1 MEGDTAM
8 SKISEE
14 TIKCPKC
21 GKESKFVMWSSIN
34 TVLNPEMKKKVLTGE
49 IFKFKCNKCGC
60 EARINYSSLYHQMED
75 RIMIYYVQNEEDYE
89 SACNMFSGEDMPEI
103 FEDLMAEK
111 YLYRIVTSPG
121 ELREK

>member
-34 TVLNPEMKKKVLTGE
+34 TVLDPEMKKKVLTGE
-49 IFKFKCNKCGC
+49 ILNSNV
-60 EARINYSSLYHQMED
+60 I
-75 RIMIYYVQNEEDYE
+75 
-89 SACNMFSGEDMPEI
+89 SAVVRQG
-103 FEDLMAEK
+103 
-111 YLYRIVTSPG
+111 
-121 ELREK
+121 

>member
-1 MEGDTAM
+1 MEGDTDM

-34 TVLNPEMKKKVLTGE
+34 TVLNPEMKKVLTGE
-49 IFKFKCNKCGC
+49 ISNQMYKQVAVR
-60 EARINYSSLYHQMED
+60 ARVNYSSLYHQMKD
-75 RIMIYYVQNEEDYE
+75 RIMIYYVQDEKDYE
-89 SACNMFSGEDMPEI
+89 SACKMFSGEDMPEI
-103 FEDLMAEK
+103 FENLMAEK

>member
-34 TVLNPEMKKKVLTGE
+34 TVLDPEMKKKVLTGE
-49 IFKFKCNKCGC
+49 IF
-60 EARINYSSLYHQMED
+60 
-75 RIMIYYVQNEEDYE
+75 
-89 SACNMFSGEDMPEI
+89 
-103 FEDLMAEK
+103 
-111 YLYRIVTSPG
+111 
-121 ELREK
+121 

>member
-60 EARINYSSLYHQMED
+60 EARINYSSLYHHVSYKHQMCISD
-75 RIMIYYVQNEEDYE
+75 SSNRARRCY
-89 SACNMFSGEDMPEI
+89 A
-103 FEDLMAEK
+103 
-111 YLYRIVTSPG
+111 
-121 ELREK
+121 